1 MDSWLHEKKR
11 DDFDLEVQ
19 FKDEKW
25 AQRSKPLSQVTRNS
39 VTDDYY
45 GGDFVDTSDQLLQ
58 SHDWTALNSYHNSQS
73 PNAMGES
80 SFNIKFYRLWLMVCV
95 VCFVRGTC
103 KSLFWNYMYMYTKQ
117 LVNINFRF
125 DSLVNEVTFI
135 KLKQE

>member
-45 GGDFVDTSDQLLQ
+45 GGDFVNTSDQLLQ

-80 SFNIKFYRLWLMVCV
+80 SFNIKFYTLETTV
-95 VCFVRGTC
+95 FQTVRI
-103 KSLFWNYMYMYTKQ
+103 FIIQ
-117 LVNINFRF
+117 LHSV
-125 DSLVNEVTFI
+125 EY
-135 KLKQE
+135 K